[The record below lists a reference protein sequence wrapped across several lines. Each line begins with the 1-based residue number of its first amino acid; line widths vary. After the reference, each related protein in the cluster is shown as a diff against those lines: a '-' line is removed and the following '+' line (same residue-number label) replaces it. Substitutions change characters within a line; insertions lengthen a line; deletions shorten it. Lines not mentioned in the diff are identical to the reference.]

1 MSTIKH
7 KVSFILLLSV
17 LLLLGGCWNKREL
30 NELAIVTA
38 VGVDK
43 SDEQFEISVQIVNP
57 SQVAS
62 NKASGIQ
69 VPVFTYHA
77 KGKSLFDAIRKLTAL
92 TPRKPYYAHAQII
105 IIGEEMAEEGM
116 NSILDLFQRDPEGRS
131 DFNFIVSHD
140 STAQEILSVLTPLE
154 DVPASKMFKSLK
166 VSEAVWGTTESVILD
181 DLIQSLGSIDHSAVL
196 PSIHIHGDADAG
208 DFSSN
213 IEKIDSPAQLKY
225 GGLAIFKNYKLIGY
239 LSEQE
244 SRDYNFLNNNIKS
257 TFEII
262 ACPEEG
268 KISTEIINSSTKMT
282 GHFQNDVPSISIKLD
297 IEQNVAEVSCSLDLT
312 KSKTI
317 NALNKETSRQIK
329 ERLERTLQTIQQT
342 YQADLLKFSNVLH
355 REDYQAWNRIK
366 KNWQTLYPNLE
377 VQIEVDVHTKGV
389 GTATKL
395 KLD

>member
-1 MSTIKH
+1 
-7 KVSFILLLSV
+7 LLSV

-69 VPVFTYHA
+69 VPVFTHHA

-166 VSEAVWGTTESVILD
+166 VSEAVLGTTESVILD

-196 PSIHIHGDADAG
+196 PSIHIYGDADAG

-239 LSEQE
+239 LTEQE

-317 NALNKETSRQIK
+317 DALNKETSRQIK

>member
-196 PSIHIHGDADAG
+196 PSIHIYGDADAG

-239 LSEQE
+239 LTEQE

-297 IEQNVAEVSCSLDLT
+297 IEQNVAEISCPLDLT

-317 NALNKETSRQIK
+317 DALNKETSRQIK

-366 KNWQTLYPNLE
+366 KNWLTLYPDLE
-377 VQIEVDVHTKGV
+377 VQIEVDVHTKGI

>member
-43 SDEQFEISVQIVNP
+43 SDELFEISVQIVSP

-166 VSEAVWGTTESVILD
+166 VSEAVLGTTESVILD

-196 PSIHIHGDADAG
+196 PSIHIYGDADAG

-317 NALNKETSRQIK
+317 DALNKETSRQIK

>member
-1 MSTIKH
+1 M
-7 KVSFILLLSV
+7 LSV

-196 PSIHIHGDADAG
+196 PSIHIYGDADAG

-239 LSEQE
+239 LTEQE

-317 NALNKETSRQIK
+317 DALNKETSRQIK

>member
-57 SQVAS
+57 NQVAS

-69 VPVFTYHA
+69 VPVFTHHA

-166 VSEAVWGTTESVILD
+166 VSEAVLGTTESVILD

-196 PSIHIHGDADAG
+196 PSIHIYGDADAG

-239 LSEQE
+239 LTEQE

-317 NALNKETSRQIK
+317 DALNKETSRQIK

>member
-43 SDEQFEISVQIVNP
+43 SDELFEISVQIVNP

-62 NKASGIQ
+62 NKATGIQ

-105 IIGEEMAEEGM
+105 IIGEEMAKEGM
-116 NSILDLFQRDPEGRS
+116 NSVLDLFQRDPEGRS

-140 STAQEILSVLTPLE
+140 FTAQEILSVLTPLE

-239 LSEQE
+239 LTEQE

-268 KISTEIINSSTKMT
+268 KISTEIINSSTKVT
-282 GHFQNDVPSISIKLD
+282 GHFQNGIPSISIKLE
-297 IEQNVAEVSCSLDLT
+297 IEQNVAEISCPLDLT

-317 NALNKETSRQIK
+317 DALNKETSRQIK

-355 REDYQAWNRIK
+355 REDYQAWNKIK
-366 KNWQTLYPNLE
+366 KNWLTLYPDLE
-377 VQIEVDVHTKGV
+377 VQIEVDVHTKGI

>member
-43 SDEQFEISVQIVNP
+43 SDELFEISVQIVNP

-317 NALNKETSRQIK
+317 DALNKETSRQIK

>member
-69 VPVFTYHA
+69 VPVFTHHA

-166 VSEAVWGTTESVILD
+166 VSEAVLGTTESVILD

-196 PSIHIHGDADAG
+196 PSIHIYGDADTG
-208 DFSSN
+208 DFNSN

-317 NALNKETSRQIK
+317 DALNKETSRQIK

>member
-43 SDEQFEISVQIVNP
+43 SDELFEISVQIVSP

-166 VSEAVWGTTESVILD
+166 VSEAVLGTTESVILD

-196 PSIHIHGDADAG
+196 PSIHIYGDADAG

-239 LSEQE
+239 LTEQE

-317 NALNKETSRQIK
+317 DALNKETSRQIK

>member
-43 SDEQFEISVQIVNP
+43 SDELFEISVQIVSP

-131 DFNFIVSHD
+131 DFNFIISHD

-166 VSEAVWGTTESVILD
+166 VSEAVLGTTESVILD

-196 PSIHIHGDADAG
+196 PSIHIYGDADAG

-317 NALNKETSRQIK
+317 DALNKETSKQIK

>member
-196 PSIHIHGDADAG
+196 PSIHIYGDADAG

-239 LSEQE
+239 LTEQE

-317 NALNKETSRQIK
+317 DALNKETSRQIK

>member
-196 PSIHIHGDADAG
+196 PSIHIYGDADAG

-239 LSEQE
+239 LTEQE

-297 IEQNVAEVSCSLDLT
+297 IEQNVAEISCPLDLT

-317 NALNKETSRQIK
+317 DALNKETSKQIK

-366 KNWQTLYPNLE
+366 KNWLTLYPDLE
-377 VQIEVDVHTKGV
+377 VQIEVDVHTKGI

>member
-1 MSTIKH
+1 VSTIKH

-43 SDEQFEISVQIVNP
+43 SDELFEISVQIVSP

-131 DFNFIVSHD
+131 DFNFIISHD

-166 VSEAVWGTTESVILD
+166 VSEAVLGTTESVILD

-239 LSEQE
+239 LTEQE

-317 NALNKETSRQIK
+317 DALNKETSRQIK

>member
-166 VSEAVWGTTESVILD
+166 VSEAVLGTTESVILD

-196 PSIHIHGDADAG
+196 PSIHIYGDADAG

-317 NALNKETSRQIK
+317 DALNKETSRQIK

>member
-1 MSTIKH
+1 
-7 KVSFILLLSV
+7 LLSV

-43 SDEQFEISVQIVNP
+43 SDELFEISVQIVSP

-166 VSEAVWGTTESVILD
+166 VSEAVLGTTESVILD

-196 PSIHIHGDADAG
+196 PSIHIYGDADAG

-239 LSEQE
+239 LTEQE

-317 NALNKETSRQIK
+317 DALNKETSRQIK

>member
-77 KGKSLFDAIRKLTAL
+77 KGKSLFDAIRKLTAI

-196 PSIHIHGDADAG
+196 PSIHIYGDADAG

-239 LSEQE
+239 LTEQE

-312 KSKTI
+312 KSKNI
-317 NALNKETSRQIK
+317 DALNKETSRQIK
-329 ERLERTLQTIQQT
+329 ERLERTLQTIKQT

>member
-239 LSEQE
+239 LTEQE

-268 KISTEIINSSTKMT
+268 KISTEIINSSTKVT
-282 GHFQNDVPSISIKLD
+282 GHFQNDIPSISIKLD

-317 NALNKETSRQIK
+317 DALNKETSRQIK

>member
-1 MSTIKH
+1 
-7 KVSFILLLSV
+7 LLSV

-196 PSIHIHGDADAG
+196 PSIHIYGDADAG

-239 LSEQE
+239 LTEQE

-317 NALNKETSRQIK
+317 DALNKETSRQIK